1 VESLDVYV
9 PYTQSPWKL
18 NHLVV
23 RSAGDPSALAASLR
37 SALSEIDPEARATQV
52 ATVGELASAALR
64 QPRFQVTLVG
74 TFAALALLLG
84 AVGIFG
90 VVSFATARRTR
101 ELGVRMA
108 LGARGSDV
116 QRLVLGET
124 LRTVGVGVAVGVV
137 IAVAGARV
145 LRALVYGVSTTDPL
159 TFAVVPVIVVAV
171 AVLAAMIP
179 ARRAARVDPATV
191 LRMD

>member
-1 VESLDVYV
+1 
-9 PYTQSPWKL
+9 
-18 NHLVV
+18 
-23 RSAGDPSALAASLR
+23 
-37 SALSEIDPEARATQV
+37 
-52 ATVGELASAALR
+52 
-64 QPRFQVTLVG
+64 
-74 TFAALALLLG
+74 
-84 AVGIFG
+84 VGIFG